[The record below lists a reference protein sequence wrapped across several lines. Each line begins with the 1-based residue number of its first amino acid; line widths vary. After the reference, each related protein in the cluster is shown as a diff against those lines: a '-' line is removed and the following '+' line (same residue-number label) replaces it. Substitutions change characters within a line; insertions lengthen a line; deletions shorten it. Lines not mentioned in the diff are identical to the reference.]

1 MERRGFLRAILAAG
15 VAPAFVGSKILM
27 PVKALVLPE
36 WWIESEIHDSISIG
50 CRPGADMTEII
61 AAVIAARAPQLV
73 ANVMRNNV
81 LLERMWASKNQLKT
95 TSSDDSPSGSF
106 LSS

>member
-36 WWIESEIHDSISIG
+36 WWVESEIHDSISIG
-50 CRPGADMTEII
+50 YQPGADMTEII
-61 AAVIAARAPQLV
+61 AAVLAARMPQIMEGV
-73 ANVMRNNV
+73 TRNNAV
-81 LLERMWASKNQLKT
+81 LERMWASKNQLKT
-95 TSSDDSPSGSF
+95 TLSEGFPSGSF
-106 LSS
+106 RLS